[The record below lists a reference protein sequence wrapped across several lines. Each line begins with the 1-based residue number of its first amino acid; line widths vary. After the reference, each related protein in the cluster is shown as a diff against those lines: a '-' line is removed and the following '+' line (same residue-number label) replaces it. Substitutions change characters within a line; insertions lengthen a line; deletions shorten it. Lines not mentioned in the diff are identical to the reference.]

1 MLASGES
8 PPVQPQSLSIILQ
21 AAAQFLLSDNHRGA
35 TVVSGEFSK
44 KADHSKRFG
53 AKAKTTNKRNTMT
66 RPKRNDEPIQ
76 LTKHDLMRMRTEDD
90 AIKSLLQTLLQEVLK
105 AEMDEA
111 LRAGKNERTTGR
123 LGYRSGHY
131 PRTLVTRVGKLE
143 LRVPQG
149 SEKGP
154 RLAFAVD

>member
-1 MLASGES
+1 
-8 PPVQPQSLSIILQ
+8 
-21 AAAQFLLSDNHRGA
+21 
-35 TVVSGEFSK
+35 VSAEFSK

-76 LTKHDLMRMRTEDD
+76 LTKHDLMRMLTEDD

-111 LRAGKNERTTGR
+111 LRAGKNERTSGR

-131 PRTLVTRVGKLE
+131 PRTLVTRVAQTGAACAA
-143 LRVPQG
+143 G
-149 SEKGP
+149 C
-154 RLAFAVD
+154 